1 MFARYFF
8 IALGIASLLW
18 VGYVAADLI
27 DQRNAFTPTSVFG
40 KEDGKVLILNRLDE
54 TEIQGLPFKTIP
66 KNQEIIQLFK
76 PLIKEINGLYI
87 SASRR
92 VILMETGKE
101 WSKND
106 VNELLK
112 KTGLKFKSSNF
123 RSFEIGGYIVEC
135 YKNILYFHDENIKT
149 TTNDSWGNFDRKASV
164 AIVDFSDEQPKVFE
178 VYLRGEGKVEFI
190 TKNLKKLKGKQV
202 DDKRYFASGIPRNIK
217 KYHFLQKEYAAY
229 LGGAYS
235 KGPMKEWIS
244 KGFVSFQYKG
254 KDAIVT
260 DIIPGKSPIDVLNSA
275 LGMEESGEEHAS
287 FKGVRLTDQ
296 FPSSENSY
304 FHVFVEGDYCIL
316 SEEEWVGSDIVGQL
330 KLENTLSSEQFSLD
344 EIYEDLP
351 ARVSERYIDG
361 DTRYTKSVYKS
372 KLLETHY
379 GEGIFSNITIPV
391 QKEENR
397 ESEEDDV
404 KESDDSKT
412 FNINAKINDFVA
424 FNGKGNFITL
434 TATGELMSY
443 TGGRMNWV
451 KNLNSK
457 SIGGIHY
464 NEEYQFILVTAKNAL
479 HLLDKTGKYV
489 TGGPI
494 SIGSRTP
501 TQSATL
507 FNFKGKLYI
516 AYPDNSGN
524 VVVFDSKRKKLST
537 FPHGLNEISQPV
549 EIWVSQDKLFFGV
562 LNSANFVM
570 IDAEKKQVYRSFALP
585 GESISTISDN
595 ELFMLTADGSRLSC
609 VNQKGIKQDVRS
621 ASKGKLLSS
630 EKGRKE
636 TYMSNFNSGQIQFFG
651 AQGAFTGK
659 IKTDVKDAEF
669 WNLQTI
675 NGVSYVSVVD
685 GLENNAYLYELDGG
699 KFVDR
704 SFEGSKKCQ
713 LSLTGE
719 DLLLT
724 TVVDKY
730 IVQYFIKK

>member
-1 MFARYFF
+1 MFARYLF

-27 DQRNAFTPTSVFG
+27 DQRNAFAPTSVFG

-66 KNQEIIQLFK
+66 KNREIIQLFK
-76 PLIKEINGLYI
+76 PLIKEITGLYI

-92 VILMETGKE
+92 VILMETANE

-112 KTGLKFKSSNF
+112 KTGIKFKSTNF
-123 RSFEIGGYIVEC
+123 RSFEFGGYIIE
-135 YKNILYFHDENIKT
+135 YHKNALYFHDENIKT
-149 TTNDSWGNFDRKASV
+149 SIDESWGNFDRKASV
-164 AIVDFSDEQPKVFE
+164 AIVEFSGNQPTVFE
-178 VYLRGEGKVEFI
+178 VYLRGKGKVEFI
-190 TKNLKKLKGKQV
+190 TKNLEKLKGKQI
-202 DDKRYFASGIPRNIK
+202 DDRSVFSSAIPRNIK
-217 KYHFLQKEYAAY
+217 KYHFLQKDYASY
-229 LGGAYS
+229 LGGDYS

-244 KGFVSFQYKG
+244 KGFVSFQFKG
-254 KDAIVT
+254 KDAIIT
-260 DIIPGKSPIDVLNSA
+260 DILPGKSPIDILNSR
-275 LGMEESGEEHAS
+275 LGKEEIGEEHAS
-287 FKGVRLTDQ
+287 FKGIKLTNE
-296 FPSSENSY
+296 FPSTENTF
-304 FHVFVEGDYCIL
+304 FHVFIEGDYCIL

-344 EIYEDLP
+344 EIYADLP
-351 ARVSERYIDG
+351 ARVSERFIDG
-361 DTRYTKSVYKS
+361 DTRYTKTVYKS

-391 QKEENR
+391 QKETSE
-397 ESEEDDV
+397 ESEEDV

-412 FNINAKINDFVA
+412 FNINAKINDFIS

-451 KNLNSK
+451 KNLNAK
-457 SIGGIHY
+457 TIGGIHY
-464 NEEYQFILVTAKNAL
+464 NEEYQFILVTTKNAL
-479 HLLDKTGKYV
+479 HLLDKSGKYV

-494 SIGSRTP
+494 PIGSRTP

-549 EIWVSQDKLFFGV
+549 EIWISQEKLFFGI

-595 ELFMLTADGSRLSC
+595 ELFMLTSDGGKLSS

-621 ASKGKLLSS
+621 TSKGKLLSS

-636 TYMSNFNSGQIQFFG
+636 TYMSNFNNGQIQFFG
-651 AQGAFTGK
+651 AQGAFIGK
-659 IKTDVKDAEF
+659 VKTDVKDAEF

-675 NGVSYVSVVD
+675 NGVSYVTLVD

-699 KFVDR
+699 KLVDR

-730 IVQYFIKK
+730 IVQYYIKK